1 MPFPLNILG
10 LGQAHQ
16 EAHRKQE
23 MQMSDNQAAVLDLMN
38 NLDRDQLNTLRTVVV
53 GCQDEFTSGM
63 MYGLLVG
70 ITAQR
75 FDANFDGQTM
85 EEQLAAE
92 QMVREAEQKRDEPKW
107 EWPNP
112 TDHLTSPLTPESG
125 GIVADEAYMEKHYP
139 ANTHNPETGEQLD
152 MFPHL
157 RADGY
162 PIEEMTVEEVEATM
176 KKFNLRISENPGR
189 FICNKCG
196 LEYISLA
203 DRGLRDDCHGCAAR
217 AAQG

>member
-1 MPFPLNILG
+1 MDNENGLPFPLNILG
-10 LGQAHQ
+10 LHNHAEQ
-16 EAHRKQE
+16 HRKEE
-23 MQMSDNQAAVLDLMN
+23 MELSDNQAAVLDLMN
-38 NLDRDQLNTLRTVVV
+38 NLGRDELKTLRTVVV
-53 GCQDEFTSGM
+53 ACRNEFTSGM
-63 MYGLLVG
+63 MYGLIVG

-75 FDANFDGQTM
+75 FDTNFEGETI

-92 QMVREAEQKRDEPKW
+92 QMVRKAEEDRDNEPPWLWPHQPEA
-107 EWPNP
+107 
-112 TDHLTSPLTPESG
+112 G
-125 GIVADEAYMEKHYP
+125 GIVADEPYMEKHYP
-139 ANTHNPETGEQLD
+139 PNTHDPETGEQLD

-189 FICNKCG
+189 FICNRCG

-203 DRGLRDDCHGCAAR
+203 DRSLRDECHGCVAR
-217 AAQG
+217 SAQG